1 MGQMGPTLMNSN
13 PSKYLVQY
21 WLFYENHILMF
32 LLPLFA
38 GSAAD
43 QELSSKASFPK
54 PTTNMTYQY

>member
-1 MGQMGPTLMNSN
+1 MNSN

-21 WLFYENHILMF
+21 WLSYENYMLMF
-32 LLPLFA
+32 LLSLFA

-54 PTTNMTYQY
+54 PTTNMAYKY

>member
-1 MGQMGPTLMNSN
+1 MNSN